1 MDFMQQARHLVGH
14 NIRVITVHGT
24 FTGTLL
30 SVGSDFLIMRVRIA
44 GRLRRILIR
53 LALIIALFRL
63 LGPISSGYER
73 SHTSSADDDVLEQ
86 YLMDEDD

>member
-1 MDFMQQARHLVGH
+1 
-14 NIRVITVHGT
+14 
-24 FTGTLL
+24 
-30 SVGSDFLIMRVRIA
+30 MRVRIA

-63 LGPISSGYER
+63 LGPISAGYER